1 MIEDLVRHHESA
13 ARGIRREGG
22 RWGRALLLASSLL
35 LSTATGAVAQPI
47 VIDTFS
53 TNQASLQLDFPP
65 AGTNATSSV
74 AGAGILGSERDM
86 EIDLIGGVIAG
97 NGMDAVVSS
106 GFYSYSQDAT
116 IQGAGRIEWDGA
128 DGSPALNPTGLG
140 GIDLTAG
147 GTQDAFLLSVIF
159 DDLPVDVVI
168 EVYSDAGNA
177 SSLTFTSPGLIFV
190 ATNFVIPFS
199 ALTPTLGAGVD
210 WTDVGAITLTLG
222 SNITAP
228 DVVIDFVQ
236 TTSTLDAS
244 KTVAIATDVDGDG
257 NADPGDTLRYT
268 VVISNPDDAY
278 NASATGVVFTNPT
291 PLNAEL
297 VIGSVTTT
305 QGTVTDGNS
314 GGDISVGVDIGTIAD
329 GASVTVTFDVVIDN
343 PLPAGVTEI
352 TCQGVVSSDIL
363 TSLPTDDPAGGG
375 PADPTVIPVVAAA
388 LVTAT
393 KVDGLLVDGNGNG
406 QADPGETLRYV
417 IVVTNNGDQAA
428 GGVTFSNPDNPNTNL
443 VAGSVTTSQGTVIV
457 GNTAGDTTVAVD
469 IGDIPGAGGSVTI
482 EYQVVIDSPLAPGV
496 TQVLCQGIVTGT
508 NIPSTPTDDPDTPD
522 PGDPTATPIVPVI
535 APPEAE
541 IPTLGEWGMLLLVSL
556 LTVLAMRR
564 LKKVPS

>member
-35 LSTATGAVAQPI
+35 LLTATGTVAQPI

-65 AGTNATSSV
+65 AGTSTASS
-74 AGAGILGSERDM
+74 ASGAGILGSERDM
-86 EIDLIGGVIAG
+86 EIDLAGGVIAG

-106 GFYSYSQDAT
+106 GFFSYSQDAT
-116 IQGAGRIEWDGA
+116 IQGSGRIEWDGT

-177 SSLTFTSPGLIFV
+177 SSLTFTSPGLIFA

-222 SNITAP
+222 SSITAP

-278 NASATGVVFTNPT
+278 NASATSVVFTNPT

-343 PLPAGVTEI
+343 PLPAGVTQI

-363 TSLPTDDPAGGG
+363 TGLPTDDPTGGG
-375 PADPTVIPVVAAA
+375 PTDPTVIPVVAAA

-417 IVVTNNGDQAA
+417 IVVTNNGDQTA

-522 PGDPTATPIVPVI
+522 PSDPTATPIVPVI

-556 LTVLAMRR
+556 LTVVAMRR
-564 LKKVPS
+564 LKRVPS